1 MFFNGNIFGS
11 AKKKETVCEN
21 NAANPSNEEEK
32 MNDETVEDTDKVTDE
47 DSEDKA
53 VNDVG
58 VEKTKTKTSNISLFG
73 IGFLIFV
80 GITAVY
86 SVSNSISKI
95 LSSKSK

>member
-1 MFFNGNIFGS
+1 MFFK
-11 AKKKETVCEN
+11 KKKEEEVYEN

-32 MNDETVEDTDKVTDE
+32 MNDETVGDADKVTDE

-53 VNDVG
+53 VNDVD

-95 LSSKSK
+95 LSAKSK

>member
-1 MFFNGNIFGS
+1 MFFK
-11 AKKKETVCEN
+11 KKKEEEVYEN
-21 NAANPSNEEEK
+21 NAANPSDEEEK
-32 MNDETVEDTDKVTDE
+32 MNDETVGDADKVTDE

-53 VNDVG
+53 VNDVD

-73 IGFLIFV
+73 IGFLIFA
-80 GITAVY
+80 GITVVY

>member
-1 MFFNGNIFGS
+1 MFFK
-11 AKKKETVCEN
+11 KKKEEEVYEN
-21 NAANPSNEEEK
+21 KAANPSNEEEK
-32 MNDETVEDTDKVTDE
+32 MNDETVGDADKVTDE

-53 VNDVG
+53 VNDVD

-80 GITAVY
+80 GITVVY